1 MFFLFIVSKT
11 TMNYKRLFNSQER
24 FVGKRQGWRIFLDKE
39 AKYYALNKND
49 KSPAFT
55 YRSDLNRWIANR
67 DKQMRD
73 QQTSNQAEL
82 FWQTPLVG
90 WHDYAMREKIVGAR
104 SAVYIVALAERR
116 KRSTII
122 RCELAKQ
129 NRADAW
135 TVKACE
141 IEQRCASVKSLADS
155 QSRGDQDRVKD

>member
-1 MFFLFIVSKT
+1 
-11 TMNYKRLFNSQER
+11 MNYKRLFNSQER

-39 AKYYALNKND
+39 AKYYALNKTD

-67 DKQMRD
+67 DKQLRD

-82 FWQTPLVG
+82 FWKPLLVG
-90 WHDYAMREKIVGAR
+90 WLALAMRVKTAGAR
-104 SAVYIVALAERR
+104 SAVCIVALAEPR
-116 KRSTII
+116 KKSTIT
-122 RCELAKQ
+122 RCELAKR

-155 QSRGDQDRVKD
+155 QSRGAQDRARA